1 MLLQERVRTLST
13 LYSTLYYYLPQFYKD
28 SNVCM
33 KVFIHPLEWSNP
45 TLNEEKE
52 KRSTSCVTVSSLH
65 DLLLSSSGTLSK
77 NIWKL
82 LDLLNPLIAPLQIL
96 SSWRTITILL
106 LESRKYGTHVFF
118 FAYLKVLFSEMDM
131 EEISSFV
138 WSLFEGEARMFLK
151 RISPSP
157 SCECPL
163 KIQRHHV
170 QLLAIRILIANS
182 ARTALSAAFYLL
194 DTAVTNFAYEQTWK
208 L

>member
-1 MLLQERVRTLST
+1 MWKRLALCWKNILLVWNPNVVAGTST
-13 LYSTLYYYLPQFYKD
+13 KD
-28 SNVCM
+28 SNVCI
-33 KVFIHPLEWSNP
+33 KVFIHWSEVIQP
-45 TLNEEKE
+45 WM
-52 KRSTSCVTVSSLH
+52 KRRRRGQHLVWQSL
-65 DLLLSSSGTLSK
+65 LFMISSSGTLSK

-106 LESRKYGTHVFF
+106 LEPRKYGTHVFF
-118 FAYLKVLFSEMDM
+118 CIKYLKVCLARW
-131 EEISSFV
+131 IRLKVGSFDKR
-138 WSLFEGEARMFLK
+138 EARMFLK